1 VEPQE
6 AVRELLQSQMLGVLA
21 TSHAGH
27 PYTSLVAL
35 VGSDDLRHI
44 WFATSR
50 STHKYANLAADSR
63 VALSIDDRSSQP
75 VNIFEGR
82 TVTALGTATEV
93 PPGQHAAALQL
104 YLARHPSLQE
114 FATAVDT
121 ALIAVSVERYL
132 LVTQFQKVHELR
144 MR

>member
-1 VEPQE
+1 MEPQE

-27 PYTSLVAL
+27 PYTSLVA
-35 VGSDDLRHI
+35 VVSSEDLTHI

-50 STHKYANLAADSR
+50 STHKYANLLANPR
-63 VALSIDDRSSQP
+63 VALLIDDRSSHP
-75 VNIFEGR
+75 ASSFEGQS
-82 TVTALGTATEV
+82 VTASGTAEEV
-93 PPGQHAAALQL
+93 PPGEHAATLQL
-104 YLARHPSLQE
+104 YLARHPSLHR